1 MAKVFD
7 DAKKGD
13 ITAFSKL
20 YGDVCE
26 RIYYVAYYSLAN
38 SGEAISAVTEAA
50 RCAYEN
56 AGNCESERELKEL
69 MLKKTCEQIV
79 NRFREYKKTAPAYE
93 PFPSFIRSQMQ
104 RLTDAER
111 LSVMVWAVYGYEV
124 EKISSLTGLA
134 IDVVAKKLESGQNK
148 LAESL
153 Q

>member
-13 ITAFSKL
+13 VTAFSKI

-26 RIYYVAYYSLAN
+26 RIYYVAYYSLA
-38 SGEAISAVTEAA
+38 SSEEAVKAVTEAA
-50 RCAYEN
+50 RYAYEN
-56 AGNCESERELKEL
+56 AEDCESERELKEL

-79 NRFREYKKTAPAYE
+79 NRFREYRKVSPPYE
-93 PFPSFIRSQMQ
+93 PFPSFIRSQML

-124 EKISSLTGLA
+124 EKISAITGLA
-134 IDVVAKKLESGQNK
+134 LDVVAKKLESGQTK
-148 LAESL
+148 LAANL
-153 Q
+153 